1 MPEIPVQTWPAEIE
15 LDVDEDTGEFILRL
29 TAEGEEGPF
38 RVAISGTTLRELAT
52 AIRALEE
59 RWSGSVHRH

>member
-1 MPEIPVQTWPAEIE
+1 MTTKPVQGLPMPEIPVQTWPAEIE

-38 RVAISGTTLRELAT
+38 RVAISCTALR
-52 AIRALEE
+52 
-59 RWSGSVHRH
+59 

>member
-38 RVAISGTTLRELAT
+38 RVAT